1 MLVLGHLQNAAD
13 QKQLTGQGFVNNY
26 RLFLLAAAPRSQ
38 TALSWRCVKPK
49 QMRHFLWSE
58 ICRMFN
64 FCILVYFLRGSQHCG
79 FQKVFPH
86 LWQQIPFISACFLLL
101 FLGCGTTGIGM
112 SHPFQWW
119 YNSYKSGLQEPH
131 VLVWASATIR
141 ELQFSSPVTSLTSAC
156 HLVEEEK
163 ALAGISC
170 LVLVHEAS
178 RCVVCVLLAEEQF
191 PCILLARHSCLE
203 LDIA

>member
-1 MLVLGHLQNAAD
+1 MLVLGHLQSAAD

-38 TALSWRCVKPK
+38 TTLSWWCAKPK

-101 FLGCGTTGIGM
+101 FLGCGTTGIRISLILSNGGIIHINQACKNLM
-112 SHPFQWW
+112 CLCEPVPPLG
-119 YNSYKSGLQEPH
+119 SYSFLLLLQ
-131 VLVWASATIR
+131 VSLVPAI
-141 ELQFSSPVTSLTSAC
+141 
-156 HLVEEEK
+156 
-163 ALAGISC
+163 
-170 LVLVHEAS
+170 
-178 RCVVCVLLAEEQF
+178 
-191 PCILLARHSCLE
+191 
-203 LDIA
+203 